1 MDASAFPGSE
11 EPHPP
16 DNNTN
21 AAKRAR
27 KRVIHTA
34 SLRPYFY
41 NTFHLLTRPTV
52 LTLSPS

>member
-1 MDASAFPGSE
+1 MDASARPESE

-27 KRVIHTA
+27 KRVIHTV
-34 SLRPYFY
+34 SLMPIL
-41 NTFHLLTRPTV
+41 FHTHYLF
-52 LTLSPS
+52 